1 MASRANLLLEGTCS
15 VYPKVGEVLPID
27 GRHEE
32 IHDDMSVPR
41 RARANVI
48 GKDKVLKR
56 EIGSEGHSRTVALQI
71 ACHHQP
77 CPMRQR
83 DSSVVWILLHIVQ
96 S

>member
-1 MASRANLLLEGTCS
+1 MASRANLLSEGTCS

-41 RARANVI
+41 GARANVI

-56 EIGSEGHSRTVALQI
+56 EIGSEGLGAGATRKRRRRGVAYTCRWYKRGGELTV
-71 ACHHQP
+71 
-77 CPMRQR
+77 
-83 DSSVVWILLHIVQ
+83 VTV
-96 S
+96 